1 MTDNYETD
9 IWLANL
15 FRGWNDPCP
24 LGGLED
30 GKDGLVESWKINTFV
45 NPPYSNIMPWV
56 QKAIY
61 ECEQNKIQVVML
73 LKMDTST
80 MWFATLKQAG
90 AQFLWI
96 NRRLKHRT
104 NSGASFASMLAVLT
118 PSEDTKQT
126 RFK

>member
-61 ECEQNKIQVVML
+61 ECEQINYSRYVV
-73 LKMDTST
+73 KDGHIYNVVCNTKASRGTIPMD
-80 MWFATLKQAG
+80 
-90 AQFLWI
+90 
-96 NRRLKHRT
+96 
-104 NSGASFASMLAVLT
+104 
-118 PSEDTKQT
+118 
-126 RFK
+126 